1 MKMSKMIVNTLRE
14 VPSHIESTSL
24 QLLIRSGMVKKVQS
38 GYYAY
43 MPMGFRVL
51 DKIQKLM
58 ERKLG
63 GHFQKMLLPNTAVS
77 SKDLFIQLVR
87 SDIKF
92 NKELSV
98 GLFSIRPNMI
108 SDKDIKQKTFR
119 TPEIIQVEAI
129 TLCGSEEERS
139 SNIENVQN
147 LIEEIFKQCGL
158 IVRKSDDELS
168 DEDELSRKKVFAPS
182 KAGRHAF
189 AYCNSCN
196 YSATLQSAVYFE
208 DQDENIIDKPLEE
221 IYTPSVKTI
230 SDLEQYLEVS
240 QKKLLKCLIFK
251 AKDKFVATLLRG
263 DRELNFRKLE
273 NLLQITPDELEF
285 ASGEDVEK
293 ITGAITGFAGPVGL
307 KGVSVIA
314 DREAVKVKNAVSGA
328 NKTDYHL
335 RNVNYSRDYTVDM
348 IADIGLINSGDK
360 CRLCNEII
368 SFDNGIELCHIE
380 NISQTTETGSTVF
393 VGHYLIDVT
402 EIVAAVVEQHHDSHG
417 IIWPMSI
424 SPYQAIITIVNV
436 NDKTQIDLASCLYN
450 DLVSSEIDVL
460 LDDRDERAGIKFK
473 DADLIG
479 IPIRIVVG
487 KKANEGVVEYKKRGH
502 EAVEMGY
509 NEIKGKI
516 LKELEYNCN

>member
-51 DKIQKLM
+51 DKIQRLV

-98 GLFSIRPNMI
+98 GLFSIRPNTI

-119 TPEIIQVEAI
+119 TPEIVQVEAI
-129 TLCGSEEERS
+129 TLYGDGEEKNS
-139 SNIENVQN
+139 DIANIKN
-147 LIEEIFKQCGL
+147 LIEEIFKECGL
-158 IVRKSDDELS
+158 IVQKSDDKLP
-168 DEDELSRKKVFAPS
+168 DEDDISREIFLAPS

-189 AYCNSCN
+189 AYCNSCH
-196 YSATLQSAVYFE
+196 YSATLQSAVYSE
-208 DQDENIIDKPLEE
+208 DQAENIIDKTLEE

-251 AKDKFVATLLRG
+251 VKDKFVATLLRG
-263 DRELNFRKLE
+263 DRELNFTKLE

-285 ASGEDVEK
+285 ASGQDVEK

-307 KGVSVIA
+307 KGISVIA

-335 RNVNYSRDYTVDM
+335 KNVNYNRDYTVDM
-348 IADIGLINSGDK
+348 VADIGLINDGDK
-360 CRLCNEII
+360 CKICNGII
-368 SFDNGIELCHIE
+368 SFDNGIELCHVE
-380 NISQTTETGSTVF
+380 NASLVTEAGSTVF

-424 SPYQAIITIVNV
+424 SPYQAIITIVNA
-436 NDKTQIDLASCLYN
+436 NDKTQIDLASCLYS
-450 DLVSSEIDVL
+450 DLLGSEIDVL

-487 KKANEGVVEYKKRGH
+487 KKSNEGIVEYKKRGQ
-502 EAVEMGY
+502 EPVEMEY
-509 NEIKGKI
+509 HEVKRRI
-516 LKELEYNCN
+516 LSETLSRN